1 MLNIRKDIRPVL
13 SRNSLKVLDANSALG
28 IAHASRGQAIEAGE
42 NETQSQPIVSEGEE
56 FNVRLA
62 LVLMQ

>member
-1 MLNIRKDIRPVL
+1 MFYIRKDIRPVL
-13 SRNSLKVLDANSALG
+13 SRNSLKVLDANSALR

-56 FNVRLA
+56 FKVRLA
-62 LVLMQ
+62 LILMQ